1 MNIHCVEYDYYYF
14 IILLFYIRRAQ
25 CGLGVVSTKVCYP
38 TLNELLGSASIAH
51 VACGADHTVFQL
63 QVGKGGGGTGVR
75 GRGSGVR
82 EGNWDR
88 ALLTQ
93 LVMRE

>member
-1 MNIHCVEYDYYYF
+1 MIIII

-38 TLNELLGSASIAH
+38 TLNELLGTAAIAH

-63 QVGKGGGGTGVR
+63 QVSKGGGGT
-75 GRGSGVR
+75 GVR

-93 LVMRE
+93 LVIGE

>member
-63 QVGKGGGGTGVR
+63 QVGKGGGGNWGK
-75 GRGSGVR
+75 G
-82 EGNWDR
+82 EGIWGKGGE
-88 ALLTQ
+88 LG
-93 LVMRE
+93 